1 MSVKVA
7 PVSTADNDRKALLLP
22 AAFALPLLLLGLLLW
37 PLAGPV
43 PLIVLAVIAA
53 AGLYAATT
61 ADRIVLSMLDARPA
75 SPDEQPRYANL
86 VEGLCLDAE
95 LPRPRL
101 LVVEADAP
109 NALVVGS
116 GPEKASLVVTTG
128 LLERLNLV
136 ELEGVLAHELDLLRS
151 HAVRPRTLA
160 VVLGG
165 LPALLW
171 HRGPGSGR
179 IAAYLA
185 APLTPLFLIA
195 DPFEGE
201 VEADERGALLT
212 RYPPG
217 LIAALTKI
225 SDDPAELADRA
236 ASFGHLWLVDPAPT
250 ARSEAPGWLRP
261 GRDRT
266 PVESRVEELREL

>member
-61 ADRIVLSMLDARPA
+61 ADRIVLSILDARPA

-128 LLERLNLV
+128 LLERLYLV
-136 ELEGVLAHELDLLRS
+136 EL
-151 HAVRPRTLA
+151 
-160 VVLGG
+160 
-165 LPALLW
+165 
-171 HRGPGSGR
+171 
-179 IAAYLA
+179 
-185 APLTPLFLIA
+185 
-195 DPFEGE
+195 
-201 VEADERGALLT
+201 
-212 RYPPG
+212 
-217 LIAALTKI
+217 
-225 SDDPAELADRA
+225 
-236 ASFGHLWLVDPAPT
+236 
-250 ARSEAPGWLRP
+250 
-261 GRDRT
+261 
-266 PVESRVEELREL
+266 

>member
-7 PVSTADNDRKALLLP
+7 PVSTADNDRKALLLL
-22 AAFALPLLLLGLLLW
+22 AAFAVPLLLLGLLLW

-43 PLIVLAVIAA
+43 PLIVLAVIAG
-53 AGLYAATT
+53 AGIYAATA

-95 LPRPRL
+95 LAKPRL

-109 NALVVGS
+109 NALAVGS
-116 GPEKASLVVTTG
+116 GPERASLVVTTG

-136 ELEGVLAHELDLLRS
+136 ELEGVLAHELDLIRS
-151 HAVRPRTLA
+151 HAIRPRTLA

-179 IAAYLA
+179 IAAFLA
-185 APLTPLFLIA
+185 APLAPLLLIA
-195 DPFEGE
+195 DPFESE

-217 LIAALTKI
+217 LISALTKV
-225 SDDPAELADRA
+225 SEDPAELADRA

-266 PVESRVEELREL
+266 PVEGRVEELREL